1 MLKEILV
8 IDDNPDIRFLI
19 CNILDEQNFKVRS
32 AANYDQAVLE
42 INNRLPD
49 LAIIDIKLDKPDK
62 DGIDLLKLINKKNK
76 LIPVI
81 MISGHAT
88 VQIAVE
94 AIRLGAY
101 EFIEKPFSKEKIVN
115 YVNRGLESSSLK
127 IEKDIIENKD
137 NSLDKAENNKMPS
150 SETQEKKIES
160 KSDEV
165 KSEDSDKE
173 SKDKTE
179 KNVEVNKEIDVK
191 KIEKGK
197 TDDSLKNKPK
207 KTLTSKDENF
217 KKKSSPNSDKKQNS
231 NENLSRRN
239 EKDQNEFIEKLVSIN
254 RVAKVVKGGRR
265 FSFAAL
271 VVVGDGNGM
280 VGHGKGKAKEVP
292 EAIKK
297 ATDEAKNTMIRVP
310 LRQGRTLHHD
320 IRGRFDSGNVFLRSA
335 PSGTGVIAGG
345 PMRAVFEALGI
356 QDIVAKSI
364 GSSNPHNMVRAT
376 FEALKVV
383 SSPKIIASRRGLK
396 VNDITKRRKNTSSIE
411 NAKA

>member
-1 MLKEILV
+1 M
-8 IDDNPDIRFLI
+8 
-19 CNILDEQNFKVRS
+19 S
-32 AANYDQAVLE
+32 
-42 INNRLPD
+42 
-49 LAIIDIKLDKPDK
+49 
-62 DGIDLLKLINKKNK
+62 
-76 LIPVI
+76 
-81 MISGHAT
+81 
-88 VQIAVE
+88 
-94 AIRLGAY
+94 
-101 EFIEKPFSKEKIVN
+101 
-115 YVNRGLESSSLK
+115 
-127 IEKDIIENKD
+127 EKDTIENTDK
-137 NSLDKAENNKMPS
+137 SVDKAENKQSENTNSKNK
-150 SETQEKKIES
+150 TIES
-160 KSDEV
+160 KKSDQ
-165 KSEDSDKE
+165 
-173 SKDKTE
+173 
-179 KNVEVNKEIDVK
+179 VK
-191 KIEKGK
+191 KE
-197 TDDSLKNKPK
+197 DNVQDSKSNNEENPLKNKESEK
-207 KTLTSKDENF
+207 INVDKDEKKNLIKSKQNKTLSAKDEGA
-217 KKKSSPNSDKKQNS
+217 KKKSISNSDKRNS
-231 NENLSRRN
+231 NENSSKN
-239 EKDQNEFIEKLVSIN
+239 SEKFQNEFIEKLVSIN

-297 ATDEAKNTMIRVP
+297 ATDEAKNSMIRVP

-320 IRGRFDSGNVFLRSA
+320 IKGRFDSGNVFLRSA

-396 VNDITKRRKNTSSIE
+396 VNEITKRRKNPSSIE

>member
-1 MLKEILV
+1 M
-8 IDDNPDIRFLI
+8 
-19 CNILDEQNFKVRS
+19 S
-32 AANYDQAVLE
+32 
-42 INNRLPD
+42 
-49 LAIIDIKLDKPDK
+49 
-62 DGIDLLKLINKKNK
+62 
-76 LIPVI
+76 
-81 MISGHAT
+81 
-88 VQIAVE
+88 
-94 AIRLGAY
+94 
-101 EFIEKPFSKEKIVN
+101 
-115 YVNRGLESSSLK
+115 
-127 IEKDIIENKD
+127 EKDTLENTD
-137 NSLDKAENNKMPS
+137 NSVDKAENKQSKNTDTKDKP
-150 SETQEKKIES
+150 IES
-160 KSDEV
+160 KKSDQKKKEDNIKDS
-165 KSEDSDKE
+165 KSNNKTNLLKVKE
-173 SKDKTE
+173 SE
-179 KNVEVNKEIDVK
+179 KINVNKDETKSPI
-191 KIEKGK
+191 
-197 TDDSLKNKPK
+197 KNKQN
-207 KTLTSKDENF
+207 KTLSTKDEGT
-217 KKKSSPNSDKKQNS
+217 KKKSISGADKKNS
-231 NENLSRRN
+231 NENSSKTSERT
-239 EKDQNEFIEKLVSIN
+239 QNEFIEKLVSIN

-297 ATDEAKNTMIRVP
+297 ATDEAKNSMIRVP

-320 IRGRFDSGNVFLRSA
+320 IKGRFDSGNVFLRSA

-396 VNDITKRRKNTSSIE
+396 VNDITKRRKNPSSIE